1 MAKYTL
7 HKGDCIP
14 FMAKMPSE
22 SVSVVISDPPYGTEL
37 ITGGYSR
44 THKTIENDKDLSIVA
59 LAFKE
64 FPRLIGN
71 GYAAMFFSPRN
82 MPEFFSS
89 IRGVWYGHIVWNKK
103 APGMGQGIRYMHE
116 NIAVFQF
123 GDPEQPTNNI
133 FSVINALKVNAEH
146 PHQKPVA
153 AMKSLI
159 EWLTNP
165 GDIVFDPFMGSG
177 TTGVACMEL
186 DRDFIGCELDEKHF
200 AVAEQRIKASSNQG
214 ILFTRA
220 QPNNRLHLTG
230 GAGQQNLFSAGDVLP
245 AKLSTKSPRR

>member
-1 MAKYTL
+1 MAGL
-7 HKGDCIP
+7 
-14 FMAKMPSE
+14 PSG
-22 SVSVVISDPPYGTEL
+22 SVTVVITDPPYGTEL
-37 ITGGYSR
+37 IVGGYSR
-44 THKTIENDKDLSIVA
+44 QHKTIENDKDLSIVKK
-59 LAFKE
+59 AFSE

-82 MPEFFSS
+82 MPDFFSQ
-89 IRGVWYGHIVWNKK
+89 IQGVWYGHIVWNKK

-123 GDPEQPTNNI
+123 GNPTEPEQNI

-159 EWLTNP
+159 EWLTKP

-186 DRDFIGCELDEKHF
+186 DRDFIGCELDENHF
-200 AVAEQRIKASSNQG
+200 AVAEQRIMVAESQG
-214 ILFTRA
+214 VLFKRA
-220 QPNNRLHLTG
+220 QPNTASSGRLDSS
-230 GAGQQNLFSAGDVLP
+230 AQQSNLFSDDELP
-245 AKLSTKSPRR
+245 SKARGATRRR